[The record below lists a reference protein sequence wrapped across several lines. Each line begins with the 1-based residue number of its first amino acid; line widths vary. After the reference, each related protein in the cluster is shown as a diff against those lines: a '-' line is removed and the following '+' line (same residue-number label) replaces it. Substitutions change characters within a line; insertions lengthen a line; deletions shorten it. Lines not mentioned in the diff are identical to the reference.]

1 MRDAFGSCAHADVRA
16 AVPAAGNVGH
26 ANRGLHG
33 GTEIGYTKGNSLTTL
48 LGTTT
53 DGRTLTYDASLYEFY
68 LDDEQASFGDVQM
81 LDARNWL
88 RWRADVLRDWFVHI
102 DSAALVACNAR
113 ARSLAA
119 SRALGGAGRPKA
131 ALPARK
137 AEAQIVSGNA
147 AQESAGSA
155 AAAGEPA
162 ATGSGSARTESAD
175 GERAQ
180 IESAA
185 GDSARP
191 VATANESARAEQ
203 ASVEPEI
210 REPVVV
216 RLKSALSQS
225 FKSKEGKLAKDK
237 SFDLFSCIDAP
248 VFFSKLSGTP
258 YVIVSEDGRVEVFK
272 GLESGSHVVQV
283 QAVPQEAYDNV
294 DVVETITIEV
304 RVK

>member
-1 MRDAFGSCAHADVRA
+1 M
-16 AVPAAGNVGH
+16 PAAGNVGH

-119 SRALGGAGRPKA
+119 SRALGGAGQPRT

-137 AEAQIVSGNA
+137 GEAQV
-147 AQESAGSA
+147 ES
-155 AAAGEPA
+155 
-162 ATGSGSARTESAD
+162 
-175 GERAQ
+175 
-180 IESAA
+180 IA
-185 GDSARP
+185 GDSART
-191 VATANESARAEQ
+191 VAAACEPTCGEPAASRSAANEPTRVEQ
-203 ASVEPEI
+203 AASEPEL

-216 RLKSALSQS
+216 RLKSSLSQS
-225 FKSKEGKLAKDK
+225 FKSKEGRLAKDK
-237 SFDLFSCIDAP
+237 SFDLLSCIDAP
-248 VFFSKLSGTP
+248 VTFSKLSGTP
-258 YVIVSEDGRVEVFK
+258 YVIVSDDGRVEVFK
-272 GLESGSHVVQV
+272 GLESGSHVVRA
-283 QAVPQEAYDNV
+283 QAVPQEAFDNV